1 MRKKYTAIFTPAE
14 EGGWV
19 ASCAEIPGA
28 NTQGETLAEARRNLR
43 DAIRTLL
50 EYRARQALSE
60 VPAAARMEQIGV

>member
-1 MRKKYTAIFTPAE
+1 MRRKYTAIFTPAE

-50 EYRARQALSE
+50 AYRARQARAE
-60 VPAAARMEQIGV
+60 AAPAAKMEEIGV